1 MKDLKLEKQQK
12 TDMVMALRH
21 YLTNEL
27 EVEIG
32 ALQVDILVDH
42 LAEVIGPVFYNKGL
56 RDAHEAMLQRM
67 EYAAADIDLL
77 ERSVPRR

>member
-12 TDMVMALRH
+12 ADMVLALRS
-21 YLTNEL
+21 YLADEL
-27 EVEIG
+27 DVEIG
-32 ALQVDILVDH
+32 ALQVEILVDH

-56 RDAHEAMLQRM
+56 RDAHEAVLQRM

>member
-12 TDMVMALRH
+12 TDMVLALRH
-21 YLTNEL
+21 YLTQEL
-27 EVEIG
+27 DVEIG
-32 ALQVDILVDH
+32 SLQVEILVDH

-56 RDAHEAMLQRM
+56 RDAHEAVLQRM

>member
-12 TDMVMALRH
+12 AEMVLALRH
-21 YLTNEL
+21 YLANEL
-27 EVEIG
+27 DVEIG

-56 RDAHEAMLQRM
+56 RDAHEAVLQRM

-77 ERSVPRR
+77 ERTVPRR

>member
-12 TDMVMALRH
+12 TDMVLALRH
-21 YLTNEL
+21 YLTQEL
-27 EVEIG
+27 DVEIG
-32 ALQVDILVDH
+32 ALQVEILVDH

-56 RDAHEAMLQRM
+56 RDAHEAVLQRM

-77 ERSVPRR
+77 ERSIPRR

>member
-12 TDMVMALRH
+12 ADMVLALRS
-21 YLTNEL
+21 YLADEL
-27 EVEIG
+27 DVEIG
-32 ALQVDILVDH
+32 ALQVEILVDH

-56 RDAHEAMLQRM
+56 RDAHEAVLQRL

>member
-12 TDMVMALRH
+12 ADMVTALRGF
-21 YLTNEL
+21 LTDEL
-27 EVEIG
+27 DVDIG
-32 ALQVDILVDH
+32 ALQVDMLVDH

-56 RDAHEAMLQRM
+56 RDAHEAVLQRM

-77 ERSVPRR
+77 ERTVPRR

>member
-12 TDMVMALRH
+12 TDMVLALRH
-21 YLTNEL
+21 YLTQEL
-27 EVEIG
+27 DVEIG
-32 ALQVDILVDH
+32 SLQVEILVDH

-56 RDAHEAMLQRM
+56 RDAHEAVLQRM

-77 ERSVPRR
+77 ERSIPRR

>member
-12 TDMVMALRH
+12 TDMVLALRH
-21 YLTNEL
+21 YLTHEL
-27 EVEIG
+27 DVEIG
-32 ALQVDILVDH
+32 SLQVEILVDH

-56 RDAHEAMLQRM
+56 RDAHEAVLQRM

>member
-12 TDMVMALRH
+12 ADMVLALRS
-21 YLTNEL
+21 YLADEL
-27 EVEIG
+27 DVEIG
-32 ALQVDILVDH
+32 ALQVEILVDH

-56 RDAHEAMLQRM
+56 RDAHEAVLQRM

-77 ERSVPRR
+77 ERSVPGR

>member
-12 TDMVMALRH
+12 TDMVLALRH
-21 YLTNEL
+21 YLTHEL
-27 EVEIG
+27 DVEIG
-32 ALQVDILVDH
+32 ALQVEILVDH

-56 RDAHEAMLQRM
+56 RDAHEAVLQRM

-77 ERSVPRR
+77 ERSIPRR